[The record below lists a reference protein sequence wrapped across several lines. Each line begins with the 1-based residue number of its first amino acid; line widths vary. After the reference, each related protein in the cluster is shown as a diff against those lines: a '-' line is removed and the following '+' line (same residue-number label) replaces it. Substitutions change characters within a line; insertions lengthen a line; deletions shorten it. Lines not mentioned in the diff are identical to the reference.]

1 MSDAT
6 GARGAGGPGAAG
18 RDGPEDG
25 GARAASADAA
35 LDSKKQLGRDYLWN
49 TAASLMSSLAV
60 VIMGIAITRS
70 GSDQDSARHA
80 YGIFTLALAI
90 GQQYQ
95 TLGLYEVRTYHVTDV
110 RRRFTFGTYLA
121 TRILTCALMVAF
133 IVGHA
138 WTRASESSP
147 LLVVVCLA
155 LLRIFDAFEDVYYS
169 EFQRCGRLDIA
180 GRACFLRIFVTT
192 FLWSGLYWATQSLM
206 VATLVAFGVTVVVLA
221 AAYGLPARGLFPLRP
236 DWGGRAVRGL
246 LVQCLPLFLA
256 AFLNQYL
263 ANAPRYAV
271 NDFLG
276 SAPLGDF
283 AIIYMPAVA
292 INMLSLFV
300 FRPLLTRIATRWAA
314 GDWPG
319 FAAMVRRGLASTA
332 IAFVV
337 VGAVTFL
344 VGAPLLRLVYGIDV
358 SAYRMELMVLVF
370 GGAMNAAGVI
380 LYYALATM
388 RRQNLVLVAYALAA
402 VCAWALAQWLTPV
415 LGMMGAAISYSGAM
429 TVLAV
434 LFVLFMVGGRRAVLS
449 GRAAGDGD
457 GPVFPEPEDGDEPAI
472 AEPAAGDSPSSPGCA
487 DQNGPS
493 SSGPSFAPDAPA
505 SDTIMEGD
513 PSPAPDAPGAPP
525 SPVAGDNGPCD
536 PRGGPRA

>member
-25 GARAASADAA
+25 GARAASADTA

-138 WTRASESSP
+138 WTRSPESSP

-332 IAFVV
+332 IAFVA

-402 VCAWALAQWLTPV
+402 VQNAAPDPFMATVTLDDGEPAEHQAVMALLGNVGTITAGVPLFPQASPSDGKVDLMLANPDRVVDWARLGAQILTGRDQEGFTTMRASHLRITTDRPV
-415 LGMMGAAISYSGAM
+415 PFEIDGDIAGTTRS
-429 TVLAV
+429 LAV
-434 LFVLFMVGGRRAVLS
+434 EIEPGALFV
-449 GRAAGDGD
+449 
-457 GPVFPEPEDGDEPAI
+457 I
-472 AEPAAGDSPSSPGCA
+472 
-487 DQNGPS
+487 
-493 SSGPSFAPDAPA
+493 
-505 SDTIMEGD
+505 
-513 PSPAPDAPGAPP
+513 APG
-525 SPVAGDNGPCD
+525 
-536 PRGGPRA
+536 R

>member
-6 GARGAGGPGAAG
+6 GARGADGSGAAG

-138 WTRASESSP
+138 WASESSP

-155 LLRIFDAFEDVYYS
+155 LLRVFDAFEDVYYS

-206 VATLVAFGVTVVVLA
+206 VVLA

-236 DWGGRAVRGL
+236 DWGARAVRGL

-402 VCAWALAQWLTPV
+402 VCAWALAQWLTPL

-449 GRAAGDGD
+449 GRATGDGD
-457 GPVFPEPEDGDEPAI
+457 GAVSPEPEDGDEQAI
-472 AEPAAGDSPSSPGCA
+472 AAPDAGDSPSSPGCT

-493 SSGPSFAPDAPA
+493 SSGPSSAPDAPT
-505 SDTIMEGD
+505 SDTIVEGG
-513 PSPAPDAPGAPP
+513 PSPAPDSPGAPP
-525 SPVAGDNGPCD
+525 SPSPGDDGSCD

>member
-1 MSDAT
+1 MSDAANPL
-6 GARGAGGPGAAG
+6 GAEGSGAAE
-18 RDGPEDG
+18 RTESADAD
-25 GARAASADAA
+25 ARATASDAA

-121 TRILTCALMVAF
+121 TRIITCALMVAF

-206 VATLVAFGVTVVVLA
+206 VATLVTFGVTVVVLA

-236 DWGGRAVRGL
+236 DWGGRAIRGL

-388 RRQNLVLVAYALAA
+388 RRQNLVLIAYALAGA
-402 VCAWALAQWLTPV
+402 CAWALAQWLTPL

-429 TVLAV
+429 SVLAV

-449 GRAAGDGD
+449 GRATGDGD
-457 GPVFPEPEDGDEPAI
+457 GPVFPEPEDGDELAT
-472 AEPAAGDSPSSPGCA
+472 AGPAAGSGS
-487 DQNGPS
+487 S
-493 SSGPSFAPDAPA
+493 SSGPSSAPDAPT
-505 SDTIMEGD
+505 SDTIVEGD

-525 SPVAGDNGPCD
+525 SPAAGDDGPSD